1 MVSTKVAVAA
11 AVVGVVLVTATAA
24 AWAGGAFE
32 APTAGV
38 VEEGEWGAVGEERT
52 EVVTTV
58 WIDNPNPVVA
68 AAGTPVTVEYG
79 VAMNGVTLAEGER
92 GLSLQQGNQTRE
104 ITVALRNDRLQEWW
118 VEYVR
123 SDETVTTDI
132 EATARGGVGPARD
145 SFTIERETTHLAN
158 ETPMIDA
165 VEGAVSDLE
174 GSYVDGEGD
183 PLAEVREVTATWGPA
198 DADTTTVRV
207 RATVHNAGDEPLPA
221 AAFEDLAATVRAND
235 VVLVDVDR
243 RAVALADVDTE
254 ETIAP
259 GETRTVTFRVPMDT
273 DRVDDWFRSHVRNG
287 ERTDLSVRVQ
297 ATVEDPATGRV
308 VTVPRGDATYD
319 CAFQT
324 AILVDA
330 TPETSCETPT

>member
-1 MVSTKVAVAA
+1 MVSTKVAA
-11 AVVGVVLVTATAA
+11 AVVGVVLVSTAAA

-32 APTAGV
+32 APSAGV
-38 VEEGEWGAVGEERT
+38 VEAGEWGAVTEERT

-58 WIDNPNPVVA
+58 WVDNPNPVVA
-68 AAGTPVTVEYG
+68 AAGTPVTVEYS
-79 VAMNGVTLAEGER
+79 VAMNGVTLAAGDR

-118 VEYVR
+118 VAYVR
-123 SDETVTTDI
+123 ADETVRTDV

-145 SFTIERETTHLAN
+145 SFTVERENTHLAN

-165 VEGAVSDLE
+165 VEGAVSELE
-174 GSYVDGEGD
+174 GTYVGGDGD
-183 PLAEVREVTATWGPA
+183 PLAEVRAVTATWGPA
-198 DADTTTVRV
+198 DTDTTTVRL

-221 AAFEDLAATVRAND
+221 AAFEDLTATVRANG
-235 VVLVDVDR
+235 VPLVDVDR
-243 RAVALADVDTE
+243 RAVDLATVDAG

-259 GETRTVTFRVPMDT
+259 GETRTVTFGVPIDT

-308 VTVPRGDATYD
+308 VTVPRGDATFD
-319 CAFQT
+319 CTFQT

-330 TPETSCETPT
+330 APETSCEATG